1 MSNYL
6 PEPRYTQDAHDT
18 SATVMYDQL
27 ENTLQTTSKSKNSAQ
42 SASGGMD
49 FVKDSHASTKLEVV
63 NEEESVRHESNA
75 TRDSINNSHYMDTES
90 PKNAPIQTPK
100 KEEVRG
106 KKNELKT
113 QEKAV
118 PQPAAE
124 DKCCC
129 VIF

>member
-27 ENTLQTTSKSKNSAQ
+27 ENTLHTTSKSKNSAA

-49 FVKDSHASTKLEVV
+49 FIKENHTSKQLEVV
-63 NEEESVRHESNA
+63 NEEESVRMDSHV

-90 PKNAPIQTPK
+90 PKNAPI
-100 KEEVRG
+100 
-106 KKNELKT
+106 
-113 QEKAV
+113 
-118 PQPAAE
+118 
-124 DKCCC
+124 
-129 VIF
+129 